1 MERCVAP
8 SFYSLEIRNR
18 GSRFFSLLDLED
30 PRWTNEASG
39 EAIGSLNFQRSI
51 EESKNLQLVSLS
63 FFAYFFLSL
72 SFSSCGFPR
81 DGERIALFLSNA

>member
-1 MERCVAP
+1 M
-8 SFYSLEIRNR
+8 
-18 GSRFFSLLDLED
+18 D
-30 PRWTNEASG
+30 

>member
-1 MERCVAP
+1 M
-8 SFYSLEIRNR
+8 
-18 GSRFFSLLDLED
+18 D
-30 PRWTNEASG
+30 

-72 SFSSCGFPR
+72 S
-81 DGERIALFLSNA
+81 LFLLLRFPPSRREDRALPFKRVIRVTRFWHASKPALN